1 MAVEITKFI
10 NKNKLVAGST
20 NYILKIFFNTVRNI
34 HKLFPY
40 KSGNIVVIS
49 LSRLGDSVFTIPA
62 INEVQNF
69 YKKRITV
76 LCHPDSVPIYN
87 LVFNG
92 IGFCIIDQKQ
102 FLFNKRMANRKAR
115 KKLKS
120 LQPEILFDLSGMMTS
135 AFLIFNSRAREIVG
149 MNREQFKGIYD
160 RYIPVRKTPHLMDMY
175 LDVVA
180 SVIPVLN
187 REQKKLIPENFNNKG
202 KILIH
207 PFAGWRAKEWNFNKF
222 MQLAVKLKDKFNVS
236 LIVPVNII
244 PADVMV
250 EAIDQK
256 IEIIQTHS
264 IQELIGNIKECSI
277 FIGNDSGPL
286 YIASLLAK
294 PTFAIY
300 GPTNPEYS
308 LPLGHNHSYIR
319 NEINCS
325 PKKNEQYCFTT
336 GGKFGCPAFQCMNQ
350 LNLEQVY
357 SELLPFVVK
366 FCSIKE
372 NNFENTERKS

>member
-1 MAVEITKFI
+1 MQSITEKVSSNSIIYFI
-10 NKNKLVAGST
+10 FKTSLNLFFLFTRKLIKPLT
-20 NYILKIFFNTVRNI
+20 ENTGNVVI
-34 HKLFPY
+34 IALHKL
-40 KSGNIVVIS
+40 
-49 LSRLGDSVFTIPA
+49 GDTVFTIPA
-62 INEVQNF
+62 IRELQKKFQNSNITILCYPEVISIYKQGLTDVNF
-69 YKKRITV
+69 CDIEHKHFY
-76 LCHPDSVPIYN
+76 
-87 LVFNG
+87 FNG
-92 IGFCIIDQKQ
+92 RC
-102 FLFNKRMANRKAR
+102 ANSKAR
-115 KKLKS
+115 KKLKATR
-120 LQPEILFDLSGMMTS
+120 PEIIIDITGVMTS
-135 AFLIFNSRAREIVG
+135 ATLIFNSRANEIMG
-149 MNREQFKGIYD
+149 FNREHFKSIYTH
-160 RYIPVRKTPHLMDMY
+160 YSPKKEIPHLSKMY
-175 LDVVA
+175 LTAIQQYISISDYITGNGFPIQ
-180 SVIPVLN
+180 SNPT
-187 REQKKLIPENFNNKG
+187 G
-202 KILIH
+202 SILIQ
-207 PFAGWRAKEWNFNKF
+207 PFAGWKAKEWNFNKF

-286 YIASLLAK
+286 YIASLLGK